1 MFCHSFNNIFLFIF
15 VFLPFYFLIF
25 LSLFI
30 LLNLGIDPQLNKLNV
45 FFTSLFFFVSFDLWL
60 RLGLY
65 SLNTFS
71 LCGWL
76 LCLKFFDHL
85 IFEIQAHLVIVG
97 LLSCRHFGI
106 LVLIV
111 ILKLILKLFLR
122 EDRIISLFIWNKFFL
137 QVLLIFENI
146 FLLKSFLHSSVNFLF

>member
-1 MFCHSFNNIFLFIF
+1 MFCYSFNNIFLLIF
-15 VFLPFYFLIF
+15 VFLSFYFLIF
-25 LSLFI
+25 LSLFT
-30 LLNLGIDPQLNKLNV
+30 LFNLGIDAKLNKLNIL
-45 FFTSLFFFVSFDLWL
+45 FTTLFFLVSFDLWL
-60 RLGLY
+60 GFSFD

-71 LCGWL
+71 LCRWL

-85 IFEIQAHLVIVG
+85 IFEIKAHLVIVG
-97 LLSCRHFGI
+97 LLSCRDFGI

-122 EDRIISLFIWNKFFL
+122 EHRIISLFIWNKFFL
-137 QVLLIFENI
+137 QALLIFKNI